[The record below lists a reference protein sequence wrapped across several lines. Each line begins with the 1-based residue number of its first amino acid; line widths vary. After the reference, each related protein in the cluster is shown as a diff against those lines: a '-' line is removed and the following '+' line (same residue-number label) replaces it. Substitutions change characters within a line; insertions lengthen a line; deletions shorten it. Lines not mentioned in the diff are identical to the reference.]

1 VKGSEDPGFD
11 RLSRRISQVAGLSAD
26 AYKPRCLRR
35 RIAVRMRANNV
46 TSYEEYLAIL
56 EGTPDELPKL
66 ADALTINVTKFFRN
80 VELWHRLRDD
90 IMPAL
95 WRLGRRPLRVWS
107 AGCASGEE
115 PFSLAMLFAD
125 TASRA
130 QHPEWLEQLVIDAT
144 DIDRVCLERARE
156 GVYPESAFSET
167 PGEFISAYTEEVEAG
182 RKVADQ
188 IRRTVLVN
196 RLDLTREPPRHRPY
210 DLIVC
215 RNVLIYFDR
224 AMQEHLFTLFAD
236 ALRPGGILV
245 LGKVETILGPIR
257 DRLEVV
263 DARER
268 IYRLPP

>member
-1 VKGSEDPGFD
+1 VTEDPGFD

-46 TSYEEYLAIL
+46 TSYEDYLAIL
-56 EGTPDELPKL
+56 DGTPDELQKL

-80 VELWHRLRDD
+80 AELWQRLRDD
-90 IMPAL
+90 IIPSL
-95 WRLGRRPLRVWS
+95 WQLGRQPLRVWS

-115 PFSLAMLFAD
+115 PYSLAMLFAD
-125 TASRA
+125 TAA
-130 QHPEWLEQLVIDAT
+130 KVHHPEWMDQLIIDAT
-144 DIDRVCLERARE
+144 DIDRVCLERAGE
-156 GVYPESAFSET
+156 GRYPEPAFSET
-167 PGEFISAYTEEVEAG
+167 PRDLVAAYTEVVEAG
-182 RKVADQ
+182 RRVSQ
-188 IRRTVLVN
+188 LIRGVVRVN

-224 AMQEHLFTLFAD
+224 AMQEHLFAMFAK
-236 ALRPGGILV
+236 ALRPGGFLV
-245 LGKVETILGPIR
+245 LGKVETILGPTR
-257 DRLEVV
+257 ERLEMV